1 MISELKINIMITDLV
16 QSLIIVNLDKNN
28 CG

>member
-28 CG
+28 CR

>member
-1 MISELKINIMITDLV
+1 MIAELKINIMITDLV

>member
-1 MISELKINIMITDLV
+1 MIAELKINIMITDLV

-28 CG
+28 CR

>member
-16 QSLIIVNLDKNN
+16 QSLIIVYLDKNN